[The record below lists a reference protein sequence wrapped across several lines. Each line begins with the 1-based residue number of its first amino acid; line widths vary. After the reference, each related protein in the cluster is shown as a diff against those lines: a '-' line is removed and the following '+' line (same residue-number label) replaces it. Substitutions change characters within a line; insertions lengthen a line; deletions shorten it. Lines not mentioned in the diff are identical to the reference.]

1 MNELKYYKTPRPIAM
16 ELFRCFSIS
25 DVETIID
32 VGAGEGALLGGLPVA
47 SPHKKIAIEI
57 NESNLQCLE
66 DIYDLVYIAD
76 VFKSDINLINS
87 TPEKVLFIS
96 NPPFGETPHTKK
108 LRRLMNASGLF
119 NTRNKKSTYRMELV
133 FIARVLKAAK
143 AGDQAGFIV
152 PVSLV
157 SQRRFTQVRRELVRN
172 HGLYACVLIPGNV
185 FRNTE
190 VETAIIWFRPF
201 SGTITES
208 VKVFKQS
215 SIEPEMVPLDEF
227 VNTGLQNK
235 LFNEPEKDTLGAII
249 LNMKRGASSK
259 KSLLDRG
266 IKHIH
271 TSDLNQKHASVV
283 KMPRNAQD
291 PVEDTKERYAEDG
304 DILMARVGTRVVGK
318 TAIFSGTKAVI
329 SDCVIRIRVADRDR
343 NEIFKKLVSP
353 KGQRWLKGAST
364 GSCARLLSYNV
375 LNKFPLI
382 NEY

>member
-1 MNELKYYKTPRPIAM
+1 VNELKYYKTPRFIAK
-16 ELFRCFSIS
+16 ELFRYFDIS
-25 DVETIID
+25 DVETIVD
-32 VGAGEGALLGGLPVA
+32 VGAGEGALLGGLPVD

-66 DIYDLVYIAD
+66 DIYDLVCIAD

-87 TPEKVLFIS
+87 TPKKALFIS
-96 NPPFGETPHTKK
+96 NPPFGETPHTEK
-108 LRRLMNASGLF
+108 LRRLMSASGLL

-143 AGDQAGFIV
+143 VGDQAGFIV

-157 SQRRFTQVRRELVRN
+157 NQRRFTQVRRELVRY
-172 HGLYACVLIPGNV
+172 HGLYACALIPGNV

-201 SGTITES
+201 SGAITES
-208 VKVFKQS
+208 VKVFKKS
-215 SIEPEMVPLDEF
+215 SIEPEMVPLDKF
-227 VNTGLQNK
+227 VNSGLQNK
-235 LFNEPEKDTLGAII
+235 LFNGPEKGTLGAII

-283 KMPRNAQD
+283 ETPRHAQGSVD
-291 PVEDTKERYAEDG
+291 DAKERYAEDG

-318 TAIFSGTKAVI
+318 TAIFSGAKAVI
-329 SDCVIRIRVADRDR
+329 SDCVIRIRVAEKHRVKL
-343 NEIFKKLVSP
+343 FKELISTG
-353 KGQRWLKGAST
+353 GQKWLQEMST
-364 GSCARLLSYNV
+364 GSCAKLLTYDV
-375 LNKFPLI
+375 LSKFPI
-382 NEY
+382 IRA